1 MYRYRGTVPVRNSL
15 TLTKKYGT
23 HQFVADEDVAGV
35 LLSTLLFSDKTKQI
49 SYKLFAVFRIH
60 IHWIR
65 IQLKIWIRIQAIF

>member
-60 IHWIR
+60 IH
-65 IQLKIWIRIQAIF
+65 